1 MRELVLH
8 CLEAQAEALSDA
20 LLEAGVLSVSVEDA
34 DFGTDDERPLFG
46 EPGTEPDVQAWD
58 RNRVVALLPD
68 GADPAQIMAEA
79 AEAGELDPALFQD
92 WSLRDV
98 PDADWVRLT
107 QSQFGPIQ
115 VAERLWI
122 VPSWHRD
129 NPDVPGLDL
138 DAADGAIHIELD
150 PGLAFGT
157 GSHPTT
163 HLCLAWL
170 EAELPAGA
178 TLLDYGCGSGILAI
192 AARKLGAGPTQA
204 VDIDP
209 QAVQSTVFNAQVNGV
224 ELDAMLPDG
233 LKDGTFQVVVA
244 NILSNPLKVLAP
256 MLAGR
261 VAPGGQLV
269 LSGVL
274 ERQAEEV
281 AAAYAPWIAMSVC
294 ARATAGSACTA
305 ARPERIAA
313 AQRHGFDHPLPALR
327 HRLQG
332 GAGPVADPQWPG
344 ALRRLLHG
352 VRRPGQSGAARGRS
366 RAAGRDAGS
375 HAGRDCGPGR
385 RAGPCGSSLGSA
397 RDSDCPGFRAG
408 AAVGR
413 RACFLAIPGAALG
426 AAAIHDA
433 ARRAAQ
439 PRTDPPAGAG
449 PGRARRRA
457 G

>member
-34 DFGTDDERPLFG
+34 DLGTDDERPLFG

-68 GADPAQIMAEA
+68 GADPAQIMEEA
-79 AEAGELDPALFQD
+79 AEAGGLDPALFAD

-107 QSQFGPIQ
+107 QSQFGPIHI
-115 VAERLWI
+115 AERLWI

-129 NPDVPGLDL
+129 NPDVPGFEPE
-138 DAADGAIHIELD
+138 AAVQEGAIHIELD

-170 EAELPAGA
+170 EAELPQGA

-192 AARKLGAGPTQA
+192 AARKLGAGPTLA
-204 VDIDP
+204 VDIDA
-209 QAVQSTVFNAQVNGV
+209 QAVQSTAFNAEVNRV
-224 ELDAMLPDG
+224 ELQAMLPDA
-233 LKDGTFQVVVA
+233 LPEGTFGVVVA

-261 VAPGGQLV
+261 VADGGHLV

-281 AAAYAPWIAMSVC
+281 AAAYAPWISMSVWR
-294 ARATAGSACTA
+294 ARDGWVC
-305 ARPERIAA
+305 
-313 AQRHGFDHPLPALR
+313 
-327 HRLQG
+327 
-332 GAGPVADPQWPG
+332 
-344 ALRRLLHG
+344 LHG
-352 VRRPGQSGAARGRS
+352 QKA
-366 RAAGRDAGS
+366 
-375 HAGRDCGPGR
+375 
-385 RAGPCGSSLGSA
+385 
-397 RDSDCPGFRAG
+397 
-408 AAVGR
+408 
-413 RACFLAIPGAALG
+413 
-426 AAAIHDA
+426 
-433 ARRAAQ
+433 
-439 PRTDPPAGAG
+439 
-449 PGRARRRA
+449 
-457 G
+457 

>member
-34 DFGTDDERPLFG
+34 DLGTEAERPLFG

-68 GADPAQIMAEA
+68 GADPAQIYEQAT
-79 AEAGELDPALFQD
+79 AEAGVDPIELGG
-92 WSLRDV
+92 WSLREV

-107 QSQFGPIQ
+107 QSQFGPIHI
-115 VAERLWI
+115 AERIWI

-129 NPDVPGLDL
+129 DPAVS
-138 DAADGAIHIELD
+138 AAETQADDAIHIELD

-170 EAELPAGA
+170 EAELPKGA
-178 TLLDYGCGSGILAI
+178 TVLDYGCGSGILAI
-192 AARKLGAGPTQA
+192 AARKLGAGMTDA

-209 QAVQSTVFNAQVNGV
+209 QAVQSTADNARVNQVQ
-224 ELDAMLPDG
+224 LQALLPDG
-233 LKDGTFQVVVA
+233 LTDGTYQVVVA

-281 AAAYAPWIAMSVC
+281 AAAYAPWLKMSVWQ
-294 ARATAGSACTA
+294 ARDGWVC
-305 ARPERIAA
+305 
-313 AQRHGFDHPLPALR
+313 
-327 HRLQG
+327 
-332 GAGPVADPQWPG
+332 
-344 ALRRLLHG
+344 LHG
-352 VRRPGQSGAARGRS
+352 
-366 RAAGRDAGS
+366 
-375 HAGRDCGPGR
+375 CK
-385 RAGPCGSSLGSA
+385 
-397 RDSDCPGFRAG
+397 
-408 AAVGR
+408 
-413 RACFLAIPGAALG
+413 
-426 AAAIHDA
+426 
-433 ARRAAQ
+433 
-439 PRTDPPAGAG
+439 T
-449 PGRARRRA
+449 
-457 G
+457 

>member
-34 DFGTDDERPLFG
+34 DLGTEAERPLFG

-68 GADPAQIMAEA
+68 GADPAQVYEQAMAG
-79 AEAGELDPALFQD
+79 AGLDPIQVGG
-92 WSLRDV
+92 WTLRDV

-107 QSQFGPIQ
+107 QSQFGPIHIAQ
-115 VAERLWI
+115 RLWI

-129 NPDVPGLDL
+129 DPAVPGL
-138 DAADGAIHIELD
+138 AALGDDAIHIELD

-178 TLLDYGCGSGILAI
+178 SVLDYGCGSGILAI
-192 AARKLGAGPTQA
+192 AARKLGAGATDA

-209 QAVQSTVFNAQVNGV
+209 QAVQATADNARVNRV
-224 ELDAMLPDG
+224 QLQAMLPDA
-233 LKDGTFQVVVA
+233 LADGTYQVVVA

-274 ERQAEEV
+274 ERQADDV
-281 AAAYAPWIAMSVC
+281 AAAYAPWLAMSVWQ
-294 ARATAGSACTA
+294 ARDGWVC
-305 ARPERIAA
+305 
-313 AQRHGFDHPLPALR
+313 
-327 HRLQG
+327 
-332 GAGPVADPQWPG
+332 
-344 ALRRLLHG
+344 LHG
-352 VRRPGQSGAARGRS
+352 RKA
-366 RAAGRDAGS
+366 
-375 HAGRDCGPGR
+375 
-385 RAGPCGSSLGSA
+385 
-397 RDSDCPGFRAG
+397 
-408 AAVGR
+408 
-413 RACFLAIPGAALG
+413 
-426 AAAIHDA
+426 
-433 ARRAAQ
+433 
-439 PRTDPPAGAG
+439 
-449 PGRARRRA
+449 
-457 G
+457 